1 MVSAKQ
7 QVLQGS
13 TETDERIGIRRCVL
27 EIERESSRVRPIV
40 PIATTD
46 EANDVWRAG
55 GEVRVE
61 DAELRTTAT

>member
-1 MVSAKQ
+1 M
-7 QVLQGS
+7 VLQGS
-13 TETDERIGIRRCVL
+13 SEPNVRIGIRRCVL

-40 PIATTD
+40 PIATAD
-46 EANDVWRAG
+46 EANDVGRAG